1 MADKDGSKIGKLR
14 GKRIEVCFAHCFLI
28 IKVLLGMNPP
38 VQLTNLSLLCYALVC
53 VECQH
58 SSGHRNNNKTA
69 KVKADKCPTSHFT
82 PFDCCLSVVF

>member
-38 VQLTNLSLLCYALVC
+38 VQLSNLSLLCYALAC
-53 VECQH
+53 VDCQH
-58 SSGHRNNNKTA
+58 SSGHRNNRTKQLNLKQIS
-69 KVKADKCPTSHFT
+69 VLHLISHRLT
-82 PFDCCLSVVF
+82 VV